1 MSAHLIELPHR
12 NFMERLVIYW
22 ESRDIGKKANE
33 MVDLFAVAIFFDRQI
48 YAEELEVAEKILA
61 RYVKNA
67 HTRNVIMER
76 IKIKLDEYVHDYF
89 KFLLDRE
96 HAFDILTE
104 NIQLYAAMK
113 DIFEADGELSEREVE
128 AEDVIKKEYDK
139 HWKQK
144 AAYRF
149 KADSRE
155 WSKSGE

>member
-1 MSAHLIELPHR
+1 MGAHLIELPHR
-12 NFMERLVIYW
+12 NFMERLMIYW

-33 MVDLFAVAIFFDRQI
+33 MVNLFAVAIFFDRKI
-48 YAEELEVAEKILA
+48 YAEELEIAEKILE

-96 HAFDILTE
+96 HAFDILTDD
-104 NIQLYAAMK
+104 IQLYSAMK
-113 DIFEADGELSEREVE
+113 DIFEADGELSDREIE

-139 HWKQK
+139 QWKQK
-144 AAYRF
+144 AEYLF
-149 KADSRE
+149 KADTRE
-155 WSKSGE
+155 WSKSGA